1 MAAATLNL
9 CDDGSF
15 TLLVGATDIGTGS
28 DTILSQIC
36 SETLGVDFEDINI
49 VSSDT
54 DTTPYDGGAY
64 ASSTTYVTGNAVR
77 KAAENMRKSIL
88 EEGAKALG
96 TSIEK
101 VSFDGKFISLN
112 GYDKKISL
120 RDLASDLIYGSMQL
134 TSSASYLSHKSP
146 PPYMVGIAEVEVDL
160 ETGRISPIDFVSV
173 LDVGTVV
180 NPKLARTQAEGGI
193 VQGIGMA
200 LWEDSVRSR
209 DGSLINNNHMKYS
222 LPTRNRIGNIR
233 VEFADS
239 YEPTGPF
246 GAKSIGEV
254 VINTSSPAIQ
264 EAVYNAT
271 GVRVRSLPIT
281 PEKLL
286 RELNRNK

>member
-1 MAAATLNL
+1 
-9 CDDGSF
+9 
-15 TLLVGATDIGTGS
+15 
-28 DTILSQIC
+28 
-36 SETLGVDFEDINI
+36 
-49 VSSDT
+49 
-54 DTTPYDGGAY
+54 
-64 ASSTTYVTGNAVR
+64 
-77 KAAENMRKSIL
+77 MRIAII
-88 EEGAKALG
+88 EEGAKALN

-101 VSFDGKFISLN
+101 VRFDGEDILLN

-120 RDLASDLIYGSMQL
+120 RELASDLIYGSRQL
-134 TSSASYLSHKSP
+134 TSSGSYLSHKSP
-146 PPYMVGIAEVEVDL
+146 PPYMAGFAEVEVDL
-160 ETGRISPIDFVSV
+160 ETGKISPIDFVAV

-200 LWEDSVRSR
+200 LWEDSIHAS

-222 LPTRNRIGNIR
+222 LPTRNRIGNVR

-239 YEPTGPF
+239 YEPTGPY

-254 VINTSSPAIQ
+254 VINTSCPAIQ
-264 EAVYNAT
+264 DAIYNAT

-286 RELNRNK
+286 RELNKNK